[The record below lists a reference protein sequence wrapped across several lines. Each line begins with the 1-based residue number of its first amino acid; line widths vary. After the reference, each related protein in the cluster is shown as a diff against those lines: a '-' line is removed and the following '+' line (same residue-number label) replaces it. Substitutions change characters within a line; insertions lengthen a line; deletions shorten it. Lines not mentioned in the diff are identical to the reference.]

1 MRPVTKVILV
11 LSLVALAVVVLYF
24 ASRKWGGATATKPP
38 ATAQK
43 TETPAPGYNDP
54 VATYQRW
61 RDRISNPGDP
71 TPSTGTRRPEGRDH
85 LRSTSRDEGTVVA
98 HRLDGPVA
106 GADPPGPVLK
116 PEGIVGEIVRGRL
129 TPPTDAAGSYTVVQG
144 DTLCGISLK
153 HYGDAR
159 YVSEIVA
166 ANPGLDAN
174 RLRVGA
180 HIALP
185 DVTKKEEK
193 AAGPSSASAPPAAPQ
208 TKVYVIQK
216 NDTLISIARKVYGDS
231 AKYPKIYEANKD
243 ILSSP
248 NARLYVGQ
256 KLRLPEP
263 R

>member
-24 ASRKWGGATATKPP
+24 ASRKWGGGTATKPP

-54 VATYQRW
+54 IATYQRW

-71 TPSTGTRRPEGRDH
+71 TPSTETRRPEGRDH

-129 TPPTDAAGSYTVVQG
+129 TPPTDAAGSYTIVQG

-180 HIALP
+180 HITLP
-185 DVTKKEEK
+185 DVAKKEEK
-193 AAGPSSASAPPAAPQ
+193 TSAPAAPQ